1 MDHLS
6 NIRNY
11 EELPVELVNNKI
23 KSDSEKFIRSLY
35 FTESSSLINK
45 QINSDYLIYDSIKTT
60 IDSKGISLS
69 IENSLLM
76 KINNTN
82 IENYLRENIKERRK
96 YLIKKQDYNDL
107 MSFQSNELK
116 HSLIEL
122 SEENEEKAKKCF
134 SLLLSF
140 LKIRNNKFSPI
151 SNIVELIN
159 IVFYSNRQ
167 LNDEI
172 FLHFLKQTRQNP
184 NPIEAWKALAIL
196 SSSIVPSESL
206 LFSILNYILMII
218 SKENN
223 DDYKE
228 IVEYSN
234 VVFTRLLN
242 FSDHPRKYPPSTV
255 EINYVEN
262 LKPILI
268 IVNLFSGEEVF
279 IQIESYSTIR
289 DLKNKTLQKIL
300 NENENI
306 SLELSLTYGIYEI
319 KSEDGNLIEKYIEE
333 SEYVCDLLSIWSI
346 EMEIHENG
354 SNENRENNQKGMRR
368 SIFSKFYLKKLLNI
382 DENVILNNS
391 KLYQLYYY
399 EVSYEYIRDVY
410 LIKDFKTI
418 SILSSLKI
426 IIDNNINNIYD
437 LNDILKSNLER
448 YIPCNVI
455 DYYSKEQWSE
465 ILEYEY
471 SGYIGKYTTSQ
482 LMSIFI
488 KKMTEEKTYSSI
500 CFDVYFPNKESN
512 PLNLMI
518 DTKYHLR
525 IYPDSICI
533 YNSTSD
539 DYEMILSV
547 ELNKIVNWG
556 VSSFLVVF
564 VITNDCAKEGDCQ
577 KIYLS
582 TRQGKTIQYVMEY
595 YTKRKIDFSLKE
607 IDKSLISIGK
617 RFSNILSVRDIVS
630 L

>member
-11 EELPVELVNNKI
+11 EELPIELVNNKI

-35 FTESSSLINK
+35 FTEPSSLINK
-45 QINSDYLIYDSIKTT
+45 QINNDYLIYDSTKTT

-69 IENSLLM
+69 IENSLLI

-82 IENYLRENIKERRK
+82 IDTYLKENIKERRK
-96 YLIKKQDYNDL
+96 YLIKKQNYNDL
-107 MSFQSNELK
+107 MNFQSNELK

-122 SEENEEKAKKCF
+122 SEENEDKAKKCF

-151 SNIVELIN
+151 SNIVQLIN
-159 IVFYSNRQ
+159 IVFYSNKQ

-184 NPIEAWKALAIL
+184 NPIEAWKAFAIL
-196 SSSIVPSESL
+196 SSSIIPSESL

-228 IVEYSN
+228 IFEYSN
-234 VVFTRLLN
+234 VVFTRLIN
-242 FSDHPRKYPPSTV
+242 FADRARKYPPSTV

-300 NENENI
+300 NENANI

-319 KSEDGNLIEKYIEE
+319 KSEDGNLTEKYIEE
-333 SEYVCDLLSIWSI
+333 SEYVCDVLSIWSI
-346 EMEIHENG
+346 EREVHENG
-354 SNENRENNQKGMRR
+354 SSENIDIEKKGMRR
-368 SIFSKFYLKKLLNI
+368 SIFSKFYLKKLLSI

-399 EVSYEYIRDVY
+399 EISYEYIRDVY
-410 LIKDFKTI
+410 SIKDFKTI

-437 LNDILKSNLER
+437 LNDILKSNLEK
-448 YIPCNVI
+448 YIPYNVI

-465 ILEYEY
+465 ILESEY
-471 SGYIGKYTTSQ
+471 SSYIGKYTTSQ
-482 LMSIFI
+482 LMSIFM

-512 PLNLMI
+512 PLNLII

-533 YNSTSD
+533 CNSMSD
-539 DYEMILSV
+539 DYEMIVSV
-547 ELNKIVNWG
+547 ELNKIINWG

-564 VITNDCAKEGDCQ
+564 VIANEGAKEADCQ

-582 TRQGKTIQYVMEY
+582 TRQGKTIQYVMEC

-617 RFSNILSVRDIVS
+617 RFGNILSVRDMIS